1 MADFFGYRARPS
13 LTVVLTTFAYTG
25 IMLAWWIRVHRP
37 GILTQTTEHPA
48 RGASRELPPI
58 SKQ

>member
-37 GILTQTTEHPA
+37 GAFSQPAGSTTK
-48 RGASRELPPI
+48 GSSR
-58 SKQ
+58 